1 MAYNYGIFCEWQFG
15 DQTASLGTILARL
28 NSPIWILLGE
38 FLAWPGKLHILQ
50 VLNTVACRDLPKHPG
65 RARNRILQMKFERY
79 YQGQNMKIFRPYLRL
94 FREILNST
102 VTTANL
108 PSHFG
113 INPDQSRLILHHNF
127 TLIRGM
133 KTGETPIST
142 NWDPLNRMVGS
153 IRSDNTRNSRE
164 TSEKKV

>member
-28 NSPIWILLGE
+28 NSLIWILLGE

-65 RARNRILQMKFERY
+65 RARNRILQMRFERY

-94 FREILNST
+94 FSEILNDT
-102 VTTANL
+102 VTSANL
-108 PSHFG
+108 PSHFW
-113 INPDQSRLILHHNF
+113 IDPDRSSIIILHLWEVWKREKYLSP
-127 TLIRGM
+127 LIGTFRIDWWG
-133 KTGETPIST
+133 
-142 NWDPLNRMVGS
+142 L
-153 IRSDNTRNSRE
+153 
-164 TSEKKV
+164 